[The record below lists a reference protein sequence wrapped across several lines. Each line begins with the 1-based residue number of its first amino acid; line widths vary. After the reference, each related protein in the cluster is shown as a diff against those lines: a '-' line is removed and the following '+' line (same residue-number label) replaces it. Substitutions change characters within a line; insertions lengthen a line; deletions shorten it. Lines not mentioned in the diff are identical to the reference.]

1 MIVSV
6 LISLALA
13 QGANRTPPPATGIVV
28 LGKLSSL
35 GSTEE
40 AVSATQRVLNAEF
53 AKLLG
58 DRFRTLDDLRRM
70 DPEIS
75 AAVDECAGAPSCVL
89 EVVSAVGWD
98 SLLLGNLAGLGDER
112 VINLRHLSAR
122 TGKTLG
128 SQAVQASGDERELI
142 VQIRGAAVQ
151 LLAPERYV
159 GTVRFDV
166 PAPGIQVIVDG
177 DLLGSSPLAKPTVEL
192 SVGRHAVEASGEG
205 RVPFSEMVEVRYG
218 EVRTITIDLPPN
230 TLFVGGETPYY
241 ARWWTWTL
249 AGAGVAGLGLGGY
262 FAYLQRDAV
271 SDIEGR
277 ASMGTLTG
285 DDAALFQDADDQ
297 RQRSLVFYGI
307 GSALSLTAATLVALD
322 FL

>member
-1 MIVSV
+1 MSV
-6 LISLALA
+6 VFAIGLLLSQL
-13 QGANRTPPPATGIVV
+13 GADDRIIV
-28 LGKLSSL
+28 LGELTSL

-40 AVSATQRVLNAEF
+40 TVAATERVLNAEF

-58 DRFRTLDDLRRM
+58 AGFRTLDDLRAVSPGVASAL
-70 DPEIS
+70 DACDGSPTCLLEIV
-75 AAVDECAGAPSCVL
+75 A
-89 EVVSAVGWD
+89 AVGWD
-98 SLLLGNLAGLGDER
+98 GLLLGNLAGLGEER
-112 VINLRHLSAR
+112 VINLRHISAR
-122 TGKTLG
+122 NGETLG

-177 DLLGSSPLAKPTVEL
+177 ELIGSSPLARPEREL

-218 EVRTITIDLPPN
+218 ETRTITIDLPAN
-230 TLFVGGETPYY
+230 TLYVGGGTPYY

-271 SDIEGR
+271 NDIEGR
-277 ASMGTLTG
+277 AAMGTLTG
-285 DDAALFQDADDQ
+285 DDASLFEDADDQ

-307 GSALSLTAATLVALD
+307 GSALSLTATTLLALD